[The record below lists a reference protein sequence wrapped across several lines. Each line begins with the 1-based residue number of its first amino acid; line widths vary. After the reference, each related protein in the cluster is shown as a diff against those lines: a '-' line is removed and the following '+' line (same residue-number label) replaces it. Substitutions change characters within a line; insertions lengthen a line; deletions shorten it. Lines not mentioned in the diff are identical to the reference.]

1 MYFVYF
7 IGCKWKASSTAGVNL
22 KMSEM
27 TLLCAGSMGVGL
39 WGTKINMSLD
49 VNGKIRAGGFKQGQ
63 YTCLHS

>member
-22 KMSEM
+22 KIPEI
-27 TLLCAGSMGVGL
+27 TLPSAGSMGVGL
-39 WGTKINMSLD
+39 WGTNTNMSI
-49 VNGKIRAGGFKQGQ
+49 NGKIRAGGFKPGQ